1 MLLNFL
7 NKEGSL
13 LNIYILPNLKKD
25 NSEKYV
31 RKAAGILKCNST
43 ELSMSEKY
51 SSDFSDVDFITFS
64 KEDELAS
71 KCDIILAVGGD
82 GTILKASA
90 IACKY
95 NKPILGLNCGRLG
108 FMCTLEHNELNLLNN
123 LCNGDYVIQKRIML
137 DGKIIKTDGGIKTFT
152 ALNDIVVSKPFHSK
166 ISDFEVSKSG
176 KIVSSIR
183 ADGLIFSTPTGATA
197 YSLSAGGPIIE
208 PDMECI
214 EFTPI
219 CPHSLLS
226 RTMIFSKSSK
236 LTVKFFTNSD
246 ECFGLSVDGV
256 TKDDISSQDILTIS
270 ASEKYIKLIDI
281 KGGSFFD
288 SVNSKLMRP
297 LKAVM
302 EDSDNV

>member
-1 MLLNFL
+1 M
-7 NKEGSL
+7 S
-13 LNIYILPNLKKD
+13 KK
-25 NSEKYV
+25 YQ
-31 RKAAGILKCNST
+31 T
-43 ELSMSEKY
+43 
-51 SSDFSDVDFITFS
+51 DFSDLYFIEFS
-64 KEDELAS
+64 NEDELVS

-82 GTILKASA
+82 GTILKASSSA
-90 IACKY
+90 SKY
-95 NKPILGLNCGRLG
+95 KKPILGLNCGRLG

-137 DGKIIKTDGGIKTFT
+137 DGEITKQNDERKTFT
-152 ALNDIVVSKPFHSK
+152 ALNDIVVSKPPHSK

-176 KIVSSIR
+176 KVVSSIR

-226 RTMIFSKSSK
+226 RTMIFSKNSK
-236 LTVKFFTNSD
+236 LTVKFYTNSS
-246 ECFGLSVDGV
+246 ECFGLSVDGN
-256 TKDDISSQDILTIS
+256 TNDDISSKDVLTIS
-270 ASEKYIKLIDI
+270 ASDNYIELIDI

-297 LKAVM
+297 LKAIM
-302 EDSDNV
+302 EDSENV

>member
-1 MLLNFL
+1 M
-7 NKEGSL
+7 
-13 LNIYILPNLKKD
+13 NIYILPNLQKD
-25 NSEKYV
+25 NSGFYV
-31 RKAAGILKCNST
+31 REAVKILKENNA

-51 SSDFSDVDFITFS
+51 LTDFSDLNIIEFS
-64 KEDELAS
+64 DEEKLVS
-71 KCDIILAVGGD
+71 NCDIILAVGGD
-82 GTILKASA
+82 GTILKASLA
-90 IACKY
+90 ASKY
-95 NKPILGLNCGRLG
+95 DKPILGLNCGRLG
-108 FMCTLEHNELNLLNN
+108 FMCTLEHNELDLLNN
-123 LCNGDYVIQKRIML
+123 LCKNNFDVQKRIML
-137 DGKIIKTDGGIKTFT
+137 DGEVIKQDGSKKSFT
-152 ALNDIVVSKPFHSK
+152 ALNDIVVSKPPHSK

-176 KIVSSIR
+176 KVVTSIR

-226 RTMIFSKSSK
+226 RTMIFSKTSK
-236 LTVKFFTNSD
+236 LSVKFFTNSN

-256 TKDDISSQDILTIS
+256 TNDDISSKDILKIS
-270 ASEKYIKLIDI
+270 ASDKYIKLIDI

-288 SVNSKLMRP
+288 AVNSKLMRP

>member
-1 MLLNFL
+1 M
-7 NKEGSL
+7 
-13 LNIYILPNLKKD
+13 LNIFISPNLNKD
-25 NSEKYV
+25 NSERYTREAIKL
-31 RKAAGILKCNST
+31 LKNHNA
-43 ELSMSEKY
+43 ELSVSDKYKAVFSEL
-51 SSDFSDVDFITFS
+51 DFIRFSDE
-64 KEDELAS
+64 EDLIS
-71 KCDIILAVGGD
+71 QCDIILAVGGD
-82 GTILKASA
+82 GTILKTAYKAS
-90 IACKY
+90 KY
-95 NKPILGLNCGRLG
+95 EKPILGLNCGRLG
-108 FMCTLEHNELNLLNN
+108 FMCMLEHDELELLNN
-123 LCNGDYVIQKRIML
+123 LFIGDYEIQKRIML
-137 DGKIIKTDGGIKTFT
+137 DGEIIKKNGKTKAFR
-152 ALNDIVVSKPFHSK
+152 ALNDIVVSKPPHSK
-166 ISDFEVSKSG
+166 ISDFEISKSG

-226 RTMIFSKSSK
+226 RTLIFSRSSK
-236 LTVKFFTNSD
+236 LSVKFYTNSG
-246 ECFGLSVDGV
+246 ERFGLSVDGV
-256 TKDDISSQDILTIS
+256 TEDDISSEDILNIT

-302 EDSDNV
+302 EDNDNV

>member
-1 MLLNFL
+1 M
-7 NKEGSL
+7 
-13 LNIYILPNLKKD
+13 NIYILPNLQKD
-25 NSEKYV
+25 NSELYV
-31 RKAAGILKCNST
+31 RKAVSILNENNA

-51 SSDFSDVDFITFS
+51 KADFSELDVVSFS
-64 KEDELAS
+64 NEDKLVS
-71 KCDIILAVGGD
+71 QCDIILAVGGD
-82 GTILKASA
+82 GTILKASSVA
-90 IACKY
+90 SKY
-95 NKPILGLNCGRLG
+95 EKPILGLNCGRLG
-108 FMCTLEHNELNLLNN
+108 FMCTLEHNELELLEN
-123 LCNGDYVIQKRIML
+123 LCNGDYAIQKRILL
-137 DGKIIKTDGGIKTFT
+137 DGEVKKKNGTSKIFT
-152 ALNDIVVSKPFHSK
+152 ALNDIVVSKPPHSK

-176 KIVSSIR
+176 KVVSSIR

-226 RTMIFSKSSK
+226 RTMVFSKSSILK
-236 LTVKFFTNSD
+236 VKFYTNSD
-246 ECFGLSVDGV
+246 KCFGLSVDGV
-256 TKDDISSQDILTIS
+256 TKDDISSKDILTIS
-270 ASEKYIKLIDI
+270 ASDKYIKLIDI

-288 SVNSKLMRP
+288 AVNSKLMRP

>member
-1 MLLNFL
+1 M
-7 NKEGSL
+7 
-13 LNIYILPNLKKD
+13 NIYIFPNLQKD
-25 NSEKYV
+25 NSELYI
-31 RKAAGILKCNST
+31 RKAVDILRKNNA
-43 ELSMSEKY
+43 ELFMLKKY
-51 SSDFSDVDFITFS
+51 QTDFSDLDFITFLD
-64 KEDELAS
+64 EDKLVS
-71 KCDIILAVGGD
+71 QCDVILAVGGD
-82 GTILKASA
+82 GTILKASSVA
-90 IACKY
+90 SMY
-95 NKPILGLNCGRLG
+95 EKPILGLNCGRLG
-108 FMCTLEHNELNLLNN
+108 FMCTLEHNELELLEN
-123 LCNGDYVIQKRIML
+123 LCKGDYVINKRIML
-137 DGKIIKTDGGIKTFT
+137 DGEITKKDGSKKIFT
-152 ALNDIVVSKPFHSK
+152 ALNDIVVSKPPHSK

-226 RTMIFSKSSK
+226 RTMIFSKASK
-236 LTVKFFTNSD
+236 LSVKFFTNSD

-256 TKDDISSQDILTIS
+256 TKDDISSKETLTIS
-270 ASEKYIKLIDI
+270 SSEKHIKLIDI

>member
-1 MLLNFL
+1 M
-7 NKEGSL
+7 
-13 LNIYILPNLKKD
+13 NIYILPNLKKD
-25 NSEKYV
+25 NSELYV
-31 RKAAGILKCNST
+31 RNAVSILRKNNA
-43 ELSMSEKY
+43 ELSMSKKFQA
-51 SSDFSDVDFITFS
+51 DFSDLDYIEFS
-64 KEDELAS
+64 NEDELVLKS
-71 KCDIILAVGGD
+71 DIILAVGGD

-90 IACKY
+90 AASKY
-95 NKPILGLNCGRLG
+95 DKPILGLNCGRLG
-108 FMCTLEHNELNLLNN
+108 FMCTLEHNELDLLNN
-123 LCNGDYVIQKRIML
+123 LFNGDYDIQKRIML
-137 DGKIIKTDGGIKTFT
+137 DGDIIKSNGENKTFT
-152 ALNDIVVSKPFHSK
+152 ALNDIVVSKPQHSK

-176 KIVSSIR
+176 KVVSSIR

-226 RTMIFSKSSK
+226 RTLIFSKNSK
-236 LTVKFFTNSD
+236 LTVKFFTNSN

-256 TKDDISSQDILTIS
+256 SKEDISSKDVLTIS
-270 ASEKYIKLIDI
+270 MSDKYIKLIDI

-297 LKAVM
+297 LKAIM
-302 EDSDNV
+302 EDR

>member
-1 MLLNFL
+1 M
-7 NKEGSL
+7 
-13 LNIYILPNLKKD
+13 NIYILPNLKKD
-25 NSEKYV
+25 NSERYV
-31 RKAAGILKCNST
+31 REAAVILKENKA
-43 ELSMSEKY
+43 ELSMSKKY
-51 SSDFSDVDFITFS
+51 QQVFPDLDFIKFDDES
-64 KEDELAS
+64 KIVSE
-71 KCDIILAVGGD
+71 CDVMLAVGGD
-82 GTILKASA
+82 GTILKTSS
-90 IACKY
+90 IACQY

-108 FMCTLEHNELNLLNN
+108 FMCTLEHNELELLNN
-123 LCNGDYVIQKRIML
+123 LCNREYVIQKRIML
-137 DGKIIKTDGGIKTFT
+137 DGEILKKDGNRKTFT
-152 ALNDIVVSKPFHSK
+152 ALNDIVVSKPPHSK

-226 RTMIFSKSSK
+226 RTLIFSRTTK
-236 LTVKFFTNSD
+236 LSVKFFTNSD
-246 ECFGLSVDGV
+246 EYFGLSVDGV
-256 TKDDISSQDILTIS
+256 TKDDISSEDILTIS

>member
-1 MLLNFL
+1 M
-7 NKEGSL
+7 
-13 LNIYILPNLKKD
+13 NIYILPNLQKE
-25 NSEKYV
+25 NSELYI
-31 RKAAGILKCNST
+31 RKAADLLRNNNA
-43 ELSMSEKY
+43 ELSMAKKY
-51 SSDFSDVDFITFS
+51 QADFSDLDFITFS
-64 KEDELAS
+64 DEDNLVS
-71 KCDIILAVGGD
+71 QCDVILAVGGD
-82 GTILKASA
+82 GTILKASSVA
-90 IACKY
+90 SKY
-95 NKPILGLNCGRLG
+95 EKPILGLNCGRLG
-108 FMCTLEHNELNLLNN
+108 FMCTLEHNELELLEN
-123 LCNGDYVIQKRIML
+123 LCKGDYVINKRIML
-137 DGKIIKTDGGIKTFT
+137 DGEITKKDGSKKVFT
-152 ALNDIVVSKPFHSK
+152 ALNDIVVSKPPHSK

-226 RTMIFSKSSK
+226 RTMIFSKASK
-236 LTVKFFTNSD
+236 LSVKFFTNSD

-256 TKDDISSQDILTIS
+256 TKDDISSKETLTIS
-270 ASEKYIKLIDI
+270 TSEKYIKLIDI

-302 EDSDNV
+302 EDNDNV

>member
-1 MLLNFL
+1 M
-7 NKEGSL
+7 
-13 LNIYILPNLKKD
+13 NIYILPNLKKE
-25 NSEKYV
+25 NSELYV
-31 RKAAGILKCNST
+31 RNAVSILRKNNA
-43 ELSMSEKY
+43 ELSMPKKY
-51 SSDFSDVDFITFS
+51 QADFSDLDFIEFS
-64 KEDELAS
+64 NEDELVS

-90 IACKY
+90 AASKY
-95 NKPILGLNCGRLG
+95 DKPILGLNCGRLG
-108 FMCTLEHNELNLLNN
+108 FMCTLEHNELELLNN
-123 LCNGDYVIQKRIML
+123 LCNGDYEFQRRIML
-137 DGKIIKTDGGIKTFT
+137 DGEIFKPNGENKTFA
-152 ALNDIVVSKPFHSK
+152 ALNDIVVSKPQHSK

-176 KIVSSIR
+176 KVVSSIR

-236 LTVKFFTNSD
+236 LSVKFFTNSN
-246 ECFGLSVDGV
+246 ERFGLSVDGV
-256 TKDDISSQDILTIS
+256 TKEDISSKDILTIS
-270 ASEKYIKLIDI
+270 ASDKYIKLIDI

-297 LKAVM
+297 LKAIM
-302 EDSDNV
+302 EDSKNV

>member
-1 MLLNFL
+1 M
-7 NKEGSL
+7 
-13 LNIYILPNLKKD
+13 NIYILPNLQKD
-25 NSEKYV
+25 NSGFYV
-31 RKAAGILKCNST
+31 REALNILKENNA

-51 SSDFSDVDFITFS
+51 LTDFSDLNIIEFS
-64 KEDELAS
+64 DEEKLVS
-71 KCDIILAVGGD
+71 NCDIILAVGGD
-82 GTILKASA
+82 GTILKASLA
-90 IACKY
+90 ASKY
-95 NKPILGLNCGRLG
+95 DKPILGLNCGRLG
-108 FMCTLEHNELNLLNN
+108 FMCTLEHNELDLLNN
-123 LCNGDYVIQKRIML
+123 LCKNNFDVQKRIML
-137 DGKIIKTDGGIKTFT
+137 DGEVIKQDGSKKTFT
-152 ALNDIVVSKPFHSK
+152 ALNDIVVSKPPHSK

-176 KIVSSIR
+176 KVVTSIR

-226 RTMIFSKSSK
+226 RTMIFSKTSK
-236 LTVKFFTNSD
+236 LSVKFFTNSN

-256 TKDDISSQDILTIS
+256 TNDDISSKDILKIS
-270 ASEKYIKLIDI
+270 ASDKYIKLIDI

-288 SVNSKLMRP
+288 AVNSKLMRP

>member
-1 MLLNFL
+1 M
-7 NKEGSL
+7 
-13 LNIYILPNLKKD
+13 NIYILPNLKKD
-25 NSEKYV
+25 NSERYV
-31 RKAAGILKCNST
+31 REAVSILKSNNA
-43 ELSMSEKY
+43 ELLMSKKY
-51 SSDFSDVDFITFS
+51 HADFSDMGFINFS
-64 KEDELAS
+64 EEEELAS

-82 GTILKASA
+82 GTILKTALIAS
-90 IACKY
+90 KY
-95 NKPILGLNCGRLG
+95 QKPILGLNCGRLG
-108 FMCTLEHNELNLLNN
+108 FMCTLEHNELELLNR
-123 LCNGDYVIQKRIML
+123 LCSGDYAIQKRIML
-137 DGKIIKTDGGIKTFT
+137 DGKITKRDGITKTFT
-152 ALNDIVVSKPFHSK
+152 ALNDIVVSKPPHSK
-166 ISDFEVSKSG
+166 ISDFEVSKSE

-236 LTVKFFTNSD
+236 LLVKFFTSSD
-246 ECFGLSVDGV
+246 EYFGLSVDGV
-256 TKDDISSQDILTIS
+256 TKDDISSQDTLTIS
-270 ASEKYIKLIDI
+270 ASEKYINLIDI

>member
-1 MLLNFL
+1 M
-7 NKEGSL
+7 
-13 LNIYILPNLKKD
+13 NIFIFPNLKKD
-25 NSEKYV
+25 NCEKYV
-31 RKAAGILKCNST
+31 REAIDILKKNEA
-43 ELSMSEKY
+43 ELSMECKY
-51 SSDFSDVDFITFS
+51 KSVFSDLNFITFS
-64 KEDELAS
+64 KIDELAS

-82 GTILKASA
+82 GTILKSSA
-90 IACKY
+90 VACKY
-95 NKPILGLNCGRLG
+95 DKPILGLNCGRLG
-108 FMCTLEHNELNLLNN
+108 FMCTLEHSDIELLNN
-123 LCNGDYVIQKRIML
+123 ICNSDFEIQNRIML
-137 DGKIIKTDGGIKTFT
+137 DGVVTKSNGEQKMYT
-152 ALNDIVVSKPFHSK
+152 ALNDIVVSKPQHSK

-176 KIVSSIR
+176 KVVSSIR

-226 RTMIFSKSSK
+226 RTLIFSKSSK
-236 LTVKFFTNSD
+236 LFVKFYTNSD

-256 TKDDISSQDILTIS
+256 SKEDISSQDVLTIS

>member
-1 MLLNFL
+1 M
-7 NKEGSL
+7 
-13 LNIYILPNLKKD
+13 NIYILPNLKKD
-25 NSEKYV
+25 NSELYV
-31 RKAAGILKCNST
+31 REAVKILEQNGA

-51 SSDFSDVDFITFS
+51 KTDFSDITFIEFS
-64 KEDELAS
+64 DEDKLVS
-71 KCDIILAVGGD
+71 KCDVILAVGGD
-82 GTILKASA
+82 GTILKASLSA
-90 IACKY
+90 SKY
-95 NKPILGLNCGRLG
+95 GKPILGLNCGRLG
-108 FMCTLEHNELNLLNN
+108 FMCTLEHNELELLNN
-123 LCNGDYVIQKRIML
+123 FCNGDYVVQKRIML
-137 DGKIIKTDGGIKTFT
+137 DGEITKQDNSKKTFT
-152 ALNDIVVSKPFHSK
+152 ALNDIVVSKPPHSK

-226 RTMIFSKSSK
+226 RTMIFSKTSK
-236 LTVKFFTNSD
+236 LTVKFFTNSN
-246 ECFGLSVDGV
+246 EFFGLSVDGV
-256 TKDDISSQDILTIS
+256 TEDDISQKDILTIS
-270 ASEKYIKLIDI
+270 ASDKYIKLIDI

-297 LKAVM
+297 LKVVM
-302 EDSDNV
+302 EDSENV

>member
-1 MLLNFL
+1 M
-7 NKEGSL
+7 
-13 LNIYILPNLKKD
+13 NIFIFPNLKKD
-25 NSEKYV
+25 NCEKYV
-31 RKAAGILKCNST
+31 REAVNILIKNGA
-43 ELSMSEKY
+43 ELSMECKY
-51 SSDFSDVDFITFS
+51 KSVFSDLNFITFS
-64 KEDELAS
+64 KIDELAS

-82 GTILKASA
+82 GTILKSSA
-90 IACKY
+90 AACKY
-95 NKPILGLNCGRLG
+95 YKPILGLNCGRLG
-108 FMCTLEHNELNLLNN
+108 FMCTLEHSDIELLNN
-123 LCNGDYVIQKRIML
+123 ICNSDFEIQNRIML
-137 DGKIIKTDGGIKTFT
+137 DGVVTKSNGEQKMFT
-152 ALNDIVVSKPFHSK
+152 ALNDIVVSKPQHSK

-176 KIVSSIR
+176 KVISSIR

-226 RTMIFSKSSK
+226 RTLIFSKASK
-236 LTVKFFTNSD
+236 LFVKFYTNSD

-256 TKDDISSQDILTIS
+256 SKEDISSQDVLTIS

>member
-1 MLLNFL
+1 M
-7 NKEGSL
+7 
-13 LNIYILPNLKKD
+13 NIFIFPNLKKD
-25 NSEKYV
+25 NCEKYV
-31 RKAAGILKCNST
+31 REAVDILIKNGA
-43 ELSMSEKY
+43 ELSMEFKY
-51 SSDFSDVDFITFS
+51 KSVFSDLNFITFS
-64 KEDELAS
+64 KIDELAS

-82 GTILKASA
+82 GTILKSSA
-90 IACKY
+90 AACKY
-95 NKPILGLNCGRLG
+95 DKPILGLNCGRLG
-108 FMCTLEHNELNLLNN
+108 FMCTLEHSDIELLNN
-123 LCNGDYVIQKRIML
+123 ICNSDFEIQNRIML
-137 DGKIIKTDGGIKTFT
+137 DGVVTKSNGEQKMFT
-152 ALNDIVVSKPFHSK
+152 ALNDIVVSKPQHSK

-176 KIVSSIR
+176 KVISSIR

-226 RTMIFSKSSK
+226 RTLIFSKASK
-236 LTVKFFTNSD
+236 LFVKFYTNSD

-256 TKDDISSQDILTIS
+256 SKEDISSQDVLTIS

>member
-1 MLLNFL
+1 M
-7 NKEGSL
+7 
-13 LNIYILPNLKKD
+13 NIYILPNLKKD

-31 RKAAGILKCNST
+31 REAAAILKANKA
-43 ELSMSEKY
+43 ELSMSKKY
-51 SSDFSDVDFITFS
+51 QHTFPDLDFVKFAN
-64 KEDELAS
+64 ENELAS
-71 KCDIILAVGGD
+71 ECDIMLAVGGD
-82 GTILKASA
+82 GTILKTSS
-90 IACKY
+90 IACEY
-95 NKPILGLNCGRLG
+95 DKPILGLNCGRLG
-108 FMCTLEHNELNLLNN
+108 FMCTLEHNELELLNN
-123 LCNGDYVIQKRIML
+123 LCNGDFAIQKRIML
-137 DGKIIKTDGGIKTFT
+137 DGEITKKDGSIKIFT
-152 ALNDIVVSKPFHSK
+152 ALNDIVVSKPPHSK
-166 ISDFEVSKSG
+166 ISDFEISKSG

-226 RTMIFSKSSK
+226 RTLIFSKSSK
-236 LTVKFFTNSD
+236 LSVKFYTNSD
-246 ECFGLSVDGV
+246 ERFGLSVDGV
-256 TKDDISSQDILTIS
+256 TKEDISPEDILTIS

>member
-1 MLLNFL
+1 M
-7 NKEGSL
+7 
-13 LNIYILPNLKKD
+13 LNIYILPNLQKD
-25 NSEKYV
+25 NSECYV
-31 RKAAGILKCNST
+31 KKAVEILENNGA

-51 SSDFSDVDFITFS
+51 KKVFSDIKSIEFS
-64 KEDELAS
+64 DEDKLVS
-71 KCDIILAVGGD
+71 KCDTVLAVGGD
-82 GTILKASA
+82 GTILKASMPA
-90 IACKY
+90 SKY
-95 NKPILGLNCGRLG
+95 DKPILGLNCGRLG
-108 FMCTLEHNELNLLNN
+108 FMCTLEHNELDLLNN
-123 LCNGDYVIQKRIML
+123 LFKGDFDVQKRIML
-137 DGKIIKTDGGIKTFT
+137 DGEIIKQDGSVKAFT
-152 ALNDIVVSKPFHSK
+152 ALNDIVASKPPHSK

-176 KIVSSIR
+176 KVVSSIR

-226 RTMIFSKSSK
+226 RTMIFSKTSK
-236 LTVKFFTNSD
+236 LTVKFFTNSS

-256 TKDDISSQDILTIS
+256 SKDDISSKDILKIS
-270 ASEKYIKLIDI
+270 ASDKYIKLIDI

-302 EDSDNV
+302 EDSENV

>member
-1 MLLNFL
+1 M
-7 NKEGSL
+7 
-13 LNIYILPNLKKD
+13 NIYIFPNLKKG

-31 RKAAGILKCNST
+31 REAISVLKNNNA
-43 ELSMSEKY
+43 ELSMENKY
-51 SSDFSDVDFITFS
+51 FSDFSDLNFVCFA
-64 KEDELAS
+64 DEEELVLN
-71 KCDIILAVGGD
+71 CDIILAVGGD

-108 FMCTLEHNELNLLNN
+108 FMCTLEHDDIELLNN
-123 LCNGDYVIQKRIML
+123 LCSGDFAIQKRIML
-137 DGKIIKTDGGIKTFT
+137 DGVITKIDSSKKTFT
-152 ALNDIVVSKPFHSK
+152 ALNDIVVSKPPHSK

-226 RTMIFSKSSK
+226 RTMIFSKSSE
-236 LTVKFFTNSD
+236 LLVKFFTNSD
-246 ECFGLSVDGV
+246 ERFGLSVDGV
-256 TKDDISSQDILTIS
+256 TKEDISSQDMLTIS